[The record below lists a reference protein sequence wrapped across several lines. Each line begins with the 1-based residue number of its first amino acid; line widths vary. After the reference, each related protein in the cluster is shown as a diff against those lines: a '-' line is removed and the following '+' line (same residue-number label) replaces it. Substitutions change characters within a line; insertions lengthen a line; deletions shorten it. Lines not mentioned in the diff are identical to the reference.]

1 MSFLFGG
8 GSPAPAPAPATSG
21 TTTTFT
27 REAPEIEARKLAL
40 YDEAL
45 NLSKQPIEIPA
56 YQVAPLTPL
65 EQQAMQSAGQFGTGQ
80 SATLAGI
87 GSILGA
93 NVAAS
98 SAPDIDRFLNPFQ
111 SYVVDEI
118 NRQSEIAKN
127 KLSAQAVQSGA
138 FGGGREGV
146 QQAEAERAR
155 LSKIGE
161 VQALGFD
168 RAVQAAQNQQQL
180 QAQTG
185 LQAGAQLGQ
194 LGQIQQAQRQKDIG
208 QAAQLGGLQRQ
219 IAQQALQAQ
228 RQTEV
233 ARAYEPFQRLEFQK
247 GIMTTL
253 PTAASQITAGT
264 GPGVNPFAQAA
275 QAGLGAY
282 ATYNL
287 IGPGGNVGPGTTKT
301 V

>member
-1 MSFLFGG
+1 MS
-8 GSPAPAPAPATSG
+8 
-21 TTTTFT
+21 
-27 REAPEIEARKLAL
+27 
-40 YDEAL
+40 
-45 NLSKQPIEIPA
+45 
-56 YQVAPLTPL
+56 
-65 EQQAMQSAGQFGTGQ
+65 
-80 SATLAGI
+80 GI
-87 GSILGA
+87 GSIFGA
-93 NVAAS
+93 TTAA
-98 SAPDIDRFLNPFQ
+98 AAEPNLERFLNPFQ
-111 SYVVDEI
+111 SFVLDEI
-118 NRQSEIAKN
+118 NRQSAVAQN
-127 KLSAQAVQSGA
+127 KLAASAIQSGA

-146 QQAEAERAR
+146 QAGELERAR

-161 VQALGFD
+161 AQMLGFD
-168 RAVQAAQNQQQL
+168 KALSAAQTQQEL

-185 LQAGAQLGQ
+185 IQAGAQLGQ
-194 LGQIQQAQRQKDIG
+194 ISQIQQQLQQKDVG

-219 IAQQALQAQ
+219 VAQQALQAQ

-253 PTAASQITAGT
+253 PTAASQVTQGT

-287 IGPGGNVGPGTTKT
+287 IGPGGNVGAGQTRN